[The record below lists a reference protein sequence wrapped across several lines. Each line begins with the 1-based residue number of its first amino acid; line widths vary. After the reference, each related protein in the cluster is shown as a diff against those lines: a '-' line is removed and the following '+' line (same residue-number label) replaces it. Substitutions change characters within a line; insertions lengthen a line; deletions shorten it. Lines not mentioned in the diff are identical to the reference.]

1 MYRRNLISLNLEVAL
16 NRQPRPWG
24 GEPYRKILVPLDRS
38 TGAEGAIA
46 MAQQLLSPDGEGI
59 LLHVLRR
66 RKAAESAESERNLSP
81 NAPRQDA
88 RRAKAMGYL
97 RCAKD
102 YLLEPSGRW
111 RCEVVEADSVADGIA
126 QFAMKEGVDLIAMYT
141 NDRKGLAGVIRK
153 SIANKVQ
160 QQSAVE
166 VRVLR
171 PREMAAR

>member
-1 MYRRNLISLNLEVAL
+1 MYRRNLIPLNLEVAL
-16 NRQPRPWG
+16 NREPRPWG

-38 TGAEGAIA
+38 TGAEGAIS
-46 MAQQLLSPDGEGI
+46 MAQQLLRPDGQGI
-59 LLHVLRR
+59 LLHVLRSG
-66 RKAAESAESERNLSP
+66 KSVESAGTLSP
-81 NAPRQDA
+81 TARPRDA

-126 QFAMKEGVDLIAMYT
+126 EFAMKEGVDLIAMYT

-153 SIANKVQ
+153 SIAAQVQ
-160 QQSAVE
+160 QQGTVE
-166 VRVLR
+166 VRVTR

>member
-1 MYRRNLISLNLEVAL
+1 MYRRNLIPLNLEVAL

-38 TGAEGAIA
+38 TGAEGAIS

-59 LLHVLRR
+59 LLHVVRR
-66 RKAAESAESERNLSP
+66 DKAAESARNLSP
-81 NAPRQDA
+81 AAPRQAA

-126 QFAMKEGVDLIAMYT
+126 EFAMKEGVDLIAMYT

-153 SIANKVQ
+153 SIAAKVQ
-160 QQSAVE
+160 HQSTVE

-171 PREMAAR
+171 PREMATR